1 MAALTVP
8 YPEPLRMTEAEYLQT
23 VFEPDADFVDG
34 VIEERPMGEFDHSTW
49 QEALQA
55 WFRAH
60 YPEWNLRAR
69 PELRCKVSPTRYRI
83 PDVAVTAMARPV
95 EQIPVTPPVAVFEVL
110 SPEDRVRRMV
120 VKLGD
125 YERMGVRN
133 IFLIEP
139 DGPVIYRFQAGEL
152 TLVEA
157 KSELAGTEGW
167 VDWAAVQALF
177 Y

>member
-8 YPEPLRMTEAEYLQT
+8 VPVPLRMSEEEYLRAE
-23 VFEPDADFVDG
+23 FEPAADFVDG

-60 YPEWNLRAR
+60 YTEWQLRAR

-83 PDVAVTAMARPV
+83 PDVAVTAMAAPV
-95 EQIPVTPPVAVFEVL
+95 EQVPVTPPSAVFEVL
-110 SPEDRVRRMV
+110 SPEDTLRRMV
-120 VKLGD
+120 IKLGD

-133 IFLIEP
+133 IFVIDP
-139 DGPVIYRFQAGEL
+139 DGPLFYQFREGKLGPAEAQVALEGTAGL
-152 TLVEA
+152 
-157 KSELAGTEGW
+157 
-167 VDWAAVQALF
+167 VDWQAIQGLF